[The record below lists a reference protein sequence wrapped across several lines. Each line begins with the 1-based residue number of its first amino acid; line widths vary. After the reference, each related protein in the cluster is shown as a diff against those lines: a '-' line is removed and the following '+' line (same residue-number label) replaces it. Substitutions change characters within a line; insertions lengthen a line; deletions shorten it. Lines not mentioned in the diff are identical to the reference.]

1 MKATVINKKPQL
13 KTSIILMEIHNK
25 LFMAKD
31 MIEMQE
37 VHLQLTQMVEQQ
49 IVELEQQME
58 LLPIIKLIYSI

>member
-1 MKATVINKKPQL
+1 MKAMVINKKPQL
-13 KTSIILMEIHNK
+13 KTSIILTEILNK